1 MLQMTKKKGF
11 MVSQKI
17 LVIFLIL
24 VVVSIFSS
32 LLVKGVSLVGLAQ
45 KCNITVQFILLKLN
59 NF

>member
-24 VVVSIFSS
+24 VVVSS
-32 LLVKGVSLVGLAQ
+32 LLVKGVFFGGLGA
-45 KCNITVQFILLKLN
+45 KM
-59 NF
+59 